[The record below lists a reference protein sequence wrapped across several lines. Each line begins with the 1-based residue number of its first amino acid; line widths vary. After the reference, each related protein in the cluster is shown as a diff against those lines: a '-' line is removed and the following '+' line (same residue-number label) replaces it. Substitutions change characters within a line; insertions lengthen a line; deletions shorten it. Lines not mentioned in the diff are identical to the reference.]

1 MDFVEFP
8 KIARLN
14 REIIVTEK
22 IDGTNAQVTIA
33 PAVENPPVERL
44 RVLTA
49 IAEFDG
55 QSYDIFAGSRTRW
68 ITPEN
73 DNFGF
78 ARWVQENAAELLKLG
93 IGSHFGEWWGAGI
106 QRRYGLAEKRW
117 SLFNVSRWSDDAVR
131 PACCHVVPV
140 LARGIG
146 FAMADIATDIL
157 EREGSKAAPGFMDPE
172 GIVAYH
178 VASRELFK
186 ATIKNDSEW
195 KGKAQAA

>member
-8 KIARLN
+8 KIASLN

-22 IDGTNAQVTIA
+22 VDGTNAQVTVA

-49 IAEFDG
+49 IAELNG
-55 QSYDIFAGSRTRW
+55 QQYDIFAGSRTRW

-78 ARWVQENAAELLKLG
+78 ARWVQENAAELVKLG

-106 QRRYGLAEKRW
+106 QRRYGLTERRW
-117 SLFNVSRWSDDAVR
+117 SLFNVSRWADDIVR

-178 VASRELFK
+178 VASREMFK
-186 ATIKNDSEW
+186 ATLKNDSEW